1 MPSFLELLFKW
12 LGHARYN
19 LTPVVVS
26 DGELAEFQ
34 ADSRG
39 ALRTTTKV
47 VTTYTKPTTLAASA
61 IVHTAPCRLVELH
74 AENSSASDRYL
85 QLFDGTTLPVDGTA
99 PHYCVKIPAGGQIS
113 LTFEAE
119 FLFESGLVWCTS
131 STRATKTIAAAEMW
145 LSLWTVL

>member
-19 LTPVVVS
+19 LTPSVVA
-26 DGELAEFQ
+26 DGELAELQ

-39 ALRTTTKV
+39 ALRTNPKV
-47 VTTYTKPTTLAASA
+47 KTTYTKPTALAASA

-74 AENSSASDRYL
+74 AENASASDRFL
-85 QLFDGTTLPVDGTA
+85 QIFDGTTLPTDGTA

-113 LTFEAE
+113 LTFDTELTLA
-119 FLFESGLVWCTS
+119 SGMVWCTS

-145 LSLWTVL
+145 ISLWTVL